1 MSVTIEMPRDME
13 DRLVAEW
20 GNLSQ
25 AAKEALAIESYRTG
39 KISVEFFA
47 KMLGMGVLDADEW
60 LARRGVPLSYSADD
74 LDADRKTLGEL
85 FNVKR

>member
-1 MSVTIEMPRDME
+1 
-13 DRLVAEW
+13 
-20 GNLSQ
+20 
-25 AAKEALAIESYRTG
+25 
-39 KISVEFFA
+39 
-47 KMLGMGVLDADEW
+47 MLGMGVLDADEW